1 MGFLR
6 FRRGGEREIHPL
18 TSAPPDFLSLP
29 SRYCPLFGMK
39 GHVDDFS
46 EDMIIVSTV
55 IQFLPLSVIEKLPPL
70 LVSCL
75 LRSGL
80 ADQTGFDLFL
90 KPIGVSSNID
100 SSGVMEDAVEDG

>member
-1 MGFLR
+1 MNLIDEQFTVNG
-6 FRRGGEREIHPL
+6 HPIF
-18 TSAPPDFLSLP
+18 TP
-29 SRYCPLFGMK
+29 FGHRK
-39 GHVDDFS
+39 
-46 EDMIIVSTV
+46 IT
-55 IQFLPLSVIEKLPPL
+55 PL